1 MSDLWREKVAPA
13 LLELAELERERRIRS
28 LLRSS
33 ILSNPST
40 RAIEAGIGALS
51 FSADALPGLIAAAT
65 AAAVE
70 TAAAGYR
77 RAQEIETK
85 RSSNQFGFLFAAD
98 KTLLKR

>member
-1 MSDLWREKVAPA
+1 VSDLWREKVAPA